1 MGSTPVASLFS
12 AIGLSWWL
20 FQTPLFGFPAIDVRA
35 LAFITE
41 DAF

>member
-1 MGSTPVASLFS
+1 VAIFFS
-12 AIGLSWWL
+12 AIGLSWWP

-35 LAFITE
+35 LAFIAK